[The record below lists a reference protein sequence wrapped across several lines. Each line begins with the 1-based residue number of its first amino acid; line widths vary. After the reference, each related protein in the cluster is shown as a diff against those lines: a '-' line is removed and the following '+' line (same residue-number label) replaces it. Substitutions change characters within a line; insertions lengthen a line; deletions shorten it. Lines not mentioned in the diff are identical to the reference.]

1 MSRRVKS
8 TDVRCRRDFNF
19 ILEVGKHT
27 LCGSGAYP
35 SRRGAHRYF
44 SRLRLRLGTKYVDSD
59 IRRQTVRAHSTLRV
73 KTQECCGKR
82 AEGVKTTTKGCHVLN
97 IAKGNQWNQPPH
109 SRAKTPVATQLHP
122 RRARCPVASRPPDL
136 SRRTPRTACH
146 PLLPSSMRVAPR
158 TCVLCAE
165 SREPYLKPD
174 ISDL

>member
-8 TDVRCRRDFNF
+8 TDVRCRRYYYFNF

-73 KTQECCGKR
+73 NVKTQECCGKR

-97 IAKGNQWNQPPH
+97 IAKGNQPPH

-122 RRARCPVASRPPDL
+122 RRAAAP
-136 SRRTPRTACH
+136 SRRVR
-146 PLLPSSMRVAPR
+146 R
-158 TCVLCAE
+158 TCHAGRLALHATRCCRHPCAWLRAPVCCVRSLE
-165 SREPYLKPD
+165 NP
-174 ISDL
+174 I